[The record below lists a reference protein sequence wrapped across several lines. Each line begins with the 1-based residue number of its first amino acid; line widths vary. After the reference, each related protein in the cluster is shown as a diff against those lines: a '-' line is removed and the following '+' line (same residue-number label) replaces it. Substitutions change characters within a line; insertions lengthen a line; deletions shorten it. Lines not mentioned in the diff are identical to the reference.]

1 MSKALTLVY
10 NIAKQSYFISFYY
23 IYVCGGM
30 GVEYMLM
37 SADTHGGQEKIACPQ
52 ELVLVSH
59 FKYLLGA

>member
-37 SADTHGGQEKIACPQ
+37 SADTNGGLSP

>member
-1 MSKALTLVY
+1 MSKALALVC

-23 IYVCGGM
+23 IYVGGM

-59 FKYLLGA
+59 FKCLLGA